1 MEGKRWMWWGWRE
14 EMHRYKCVQWNLCK
28 ISLTC
33 DHRRDVIFEC
43 MKLVFNV
50 LNCIMHSLSL
60 FKGIVQYDKCEAAT
74 RSQVRSA

>member
-1 MEGKRWMWWGWRE
+1 MGDGERKRTDVNVCI
-14 EMHRYKCVQWNLCK
+14 CVCVCK

-74 RSQVRSA
+74 RSQVRLA